1 MDPIRELLQRLAEL
15 TLEEVQEGIT
25 LIRARAGEL
34 ADGDPS
40 ETADELTELA
50 DALDQFR
57 ERETALETEE
67 EQRAERARTALARI
81 NGEED
86 GEDGDGD
93 DGDGEDGEDG
103 QDGEDGDN
111 EGAEGEQHREPVVA
125 SGRGGGGTGTSV
137 PRPGE
142 VSRRQQRAGSR
153 RRQEGPQPLRARSVV
168 VAAADLGSGIASGQA
183 FDSIDPLVEAFD
195 RRRRAVSGTKG
206 GNGENVPVLSIQTT
220 YPEERILTDDAALN
234 RERIRAASSTRAI
247 VAAGDMMRTRGAVVA
262 AGGLCAPVETLY
274 DIEVLGSTARPVR
287 DALLGFQT
295 SRGGIQF
302 RRPPVFQDSE
312 PEGGFR
318 VWTLADDEAQNDPDV
333 ADPDP
338 KPCLPVWCP
347 DMDTAYIEAIP
358 LCLTFSNI
366 TARFDPEATAA
377 NIRATQIAHARF
389 LENRLMTRIANGSKT
404 LTQAAAVSAARDLLV
419 MCDKTIA
426 YFRNRHRLEDAVP
439 LRMVLPRWARDMIRA
454 DLTRGMVGDL
464 EALAVADADIVAWFA
479 RRNVNITWHID
490 GRGATVA
497 GAGEVAM
504 PDQFYA
510 DAADNGV
517 LPGFPDAVESLIWQE
532 GDWTYLNGGNLDL
545 GVVRDSTLNAQN
557 QYKTFAEQ
565 FEGLASR
572 GVEPLRV
579 VAGTQPTGASVGT
592 VAPALAD

>member
-1 MDPIRELLQRLAEL
+1 MNEIAELLARLADLTAAEL
-15 TLEEVQEGIT
+15 EQGIT
-25 LIRARAGEL
+25 LVRERAGEL
-34 ADGDPS
+34 ADVEITP
-40 ETADELTELA
+40 EVADELTSLA
-50 DALDQFR
+50 DALDQFTGR
-57 ERETALETEE
+57 QTELE
-67 EQRAERARTALARI
+67 EQAAQQAERAAAALARI
-81 NGEED
+81 NGEGPEDENDED
-86 GEDGDGD
+86 GEDGDD
-93 DGDGEDGEDG
+93 SGDGEDAD
-103 QDGEDGDN
+103 
-111 EGAEGEQHREPVVA
+111 AEGQPAGETREPVTA
-125 SGRGGGGTGTSV
+125 SGRGAGGTGTPL

-142 VSRRQQRAGSR
+142 MTRRTGRQSARSRDRQP
-153 RRQEGPQPLRARSVV
+153 EPLRARQVV
-168 VAAADLGSGIASGQA
+168 VAAADLGSGISSGQQ
-183 FDSIDPLVEAFD
+183 FDSVDPLVEAFD
-195 RRRRAVSGTKG
+195 RRRQSIAGVKG
-206 GNGENVPVLSIQTT
+206 GNGEKIAVLSIQTT
-220 YPEERILTDDAALN
+220 YPDERILTDDAALN
-234 RERIRAASSTRAI
+234 RQRIRAASSTRAI
-247 VAAGDMMRTRGAVVA
+247 VAAGDVQRARGAVVA
-262 AGGLCAPVETLY
+262 AGGLCAPVETVY

-318 VWTLADDEAQNDPDV
+318 VWTLADDEAQNDDTV

-347 DMDTAYIEAIP
+347 DMDTAYIEGIP

-366 TARFDPEATAA
+366 TARFDPESTAA

-389 LENRLMTRIANGSKT
+389 LENRLMTKIANGSKT
-404 LTQAAAVSAARDLLV
+404 LTSPAVVSAARDLLV
-419 MCDKTIA
+419 MADKTIA

-439 LRMVLPRWARDMIRA
+439 LRHVLPRWARDMIRA
-454 DLTRGMVGDL
+454 DLTRGMAGDL
-464 EALAVADADIVAWFA
+464 EALAVADAEINAWFA
-479 RRNVNITWHID
+479 RRNVNITWHLD
-490 GRGATVA
+490 GRGATTA

-504 PDQFYA
+504 PAQFYA
-510 DAADNGV
+510 DAPDNGV
-517 LPGFPDAVESLIWQE
+517 LPGFPDAVESLIWSE

-579 VAGTQPTGASVGT
+579 VAGAQPTGAVVGT